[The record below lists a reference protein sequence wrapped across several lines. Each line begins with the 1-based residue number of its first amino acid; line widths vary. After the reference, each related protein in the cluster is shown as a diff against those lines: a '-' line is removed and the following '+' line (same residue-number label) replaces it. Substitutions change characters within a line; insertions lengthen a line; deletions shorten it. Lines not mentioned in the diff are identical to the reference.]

1 MAKII
6 KKNDVKTVQVKI
18 VQKRSQ
24 TIVTN
29 SLGNKWIF
37 EKSYDAELALG
48 VLVACTLGNLFRDLG
63 STRDTFKISLTIS

>member
-6 KKNDVKTVQVKI
+6 NEIEVKI

-29 SLGNKWIF
+29 SLGKKWVF

-48 VLVACTLGNLFRDLG
+48 VLVARTLSNVFRELNC
-63 STRDTFKISLTIS
+63 TRDTFEVSLTIS

>member
-6 KKNDVKTVQVKI
+6 NEIEVKI

-29 SLGNKWIF
+29 SLGNKWVF

-48 VLVACTLGNLFRDLG
+48 VLVARTLSNVFRQLNC
-63 STRDTFKISLTIS
+63 TRDSFEVSLTIL

>member
-6 KKNDVKTVQVKI
+6 KEIEVKI

-29 SLGNKWIF
+29 SLGKKWVF
-37 EKSYDAELALG
+37 ENSYDAELALG
-48 VLVACTLGNLFRDLG
+48 VLVARTLSIVFRDLY
-63 STRDTFKISLTIS
+63 STRDTFEVSLTIS

>member
-6 KKNDVKTVQVKI
+6 NEIEVKI
-18 VQKRSQ
+18 LQKRSQ

-29 SLGNKWIF
+29 SLGNKWVF

-48 VLVACTLGNLFRDLG
+48 VLVARTLSRVFRDLNC
-63 STRDTFKISLTIS
+63 SRDTFEISLTIS